1 MLEDNPVGDMIFQ
14 QLELLNMD
22 LYQFAEDMSLT
33 LEEAKELKDGKK
45 LIDGCTALK
54 LERVLGIPTTIG
66 YTLHR
71 NVRVSKFAYSHNS
84 SSYKTSSFIFYS
96 ILRFYLMGLRRNAYG

>member
-1 MLEDNPVGDMIFQ
+1 MSYNLVRTHLIWQVNMLEDNPVGDMIFQ

-33 LEEAKELKDGKK
+33 LEEAKELTDGKK

-54 LERVLGIPTTIG
+54 LERVLGIPAD
-66 YTLHR
+66 YWLYAAQER
-71 NVRVSKFAYSHNS
+71 KSK
-84 SSYKTSSFIFYS
+84 
-96 ILRFYLMGLRRNAYG
+96 